1 MIRIVVAAV
10 VACAAVAT
18 VALQLPSHLAS
29 GSKQRLPLAA
39 PGVEGSII
47 RLSRAVEGDDIDPAS
62 VDYWVGRY
70 RDGQP
75 LQAIGEAFAAMP
87 SFVRSYGKGTD
98 AEFVDRIYRDILGR
112 KPRAPERQQWVG
124 RLTGGASRAAL
135 LVALTESPEYVRRT
149 HTPAPR
155 RPRRLLAPPGVEH
168 SVARLYL
175 AFSGR
180 WPTDRELDTDVQRY
194 LDGTPL
200 ADIADGLL
208 TRPDKRWERYRRASS
223 QGFVD
228 SMYLDVLGR
237 APDQAK
243 AKDWRARLD
252 AGASRGAV
260 AVEFTESAEMLAR
273 TRTVAPLPAPIPH
286 KLFAMGDSVMKGAIA
301 TIEGIA
307 DWDVHVDARG
317 CRQPTT
323 RGDGCGDQDIPS
335 GLDALR
341 AARDNGQLGGAVVI
355 LIGNNGP
362 MSAEQFDSMM
372 RLVADQRVVYA
383 LTLHEPRRFEAPNN
397 AVITGATA
405 RWPTLRVID
414 WHTFATGKDQYF
426 GDGEGIHLSHEGA
439 QAMADLIASNLPNY

>member
-1 MIRIVVAAV
+1 MLRRLVAAV
-10 VACAAVAT
+10 AVLAAIGAVI
-18 VALQLPSHLAS
+18 LQLPTQLDT
-29 GSKQRLPLAA
+29 GSKARLPLAA

-47 RLSRAVEGDDIDPAS
+47 RLARAVEGDGADNATI
-62 VDYWVGRY
+62 DYWVGRY
-70 RDGQP
+70 RDGQS
-75 LQAIGEAFAAMP
+75 LQAIGAAFVEQP
-87 SFVRSYGKGTD
+87 DFVKAYGKGTD
-98 AEFVDRIYRDILGR
+98 ADFVDRLYQHVLGR
-112 KPRAPERQQWVG
+112 KPEAEERQQWVG

-135 LVALTESPEYVRRT
+135 LLALTESDEYVRRT
-149 HTPAPR
+149 HTAPPR

-175 AFSGR
+175 AFTGH
-180 WPTDRELDTDVQRY
+180 WPTDRELDADVQRY

-200 ADIADGLL
+200 AEIADGLL
-208 TRPDKRWERYRRASS
+208 TRPESKWERFRRASS
-223 QGFVD
+223 QSFVE

-237 APDQAK
+237 APDPVK

-252 AGASRGAV
+252 AGTTRGAV

-273 TRTVAPLPAPIPH
+273 THTAAPLPAPVPH

-301 TIEGIA
+301 TIEGIT
-307 DWDVHVDARG
+307 DWEVHVDARG

-323 RGDGCGDQDIPS
+323 RGDGCGDKDIPS

-341 AARDNGQLGGAVVI
+341 GARDDGRLGGAVVI

-372 RLVADQRVVYA
+372 RLVSDQRLVYA

-405 RWPTLRVID
+405 RWPNLRIID
-414 WHTFATGKDQYF
+414 WHTFATGKDDYF
-426 GDGEGIHLSHEGA
+426 SDGEGIHLSHEGA
-439 QAMADLIASNLPNY
+439 QAMADLIAASLPNY

>member
-1 MIRIVVAAV
+1 MLVAAV
-10 VACAAVAT
+10 VACAAIGA
-18 VALQLPSHLAS
+18 VALQLPSHLDN
-29 GSKQRLPLAA
+29 GSNERMQLAA

-47 RLSRAVEGDDIDPAS
+47 RLARAVEGDDVDPAKI
-62 VDYWVGRY
+62 DYWVGRY
-70 RDGQP
+70 RDGQS

-87 SFVRSYGKGTD
+87 RFVRTYGEGTD
-98 AEFVDRIYRDILGR
+98 VEFVDRLYHDVLDR
-112 KPRAPERQQWVG
+112 KPRASERQQWVG
-124 RLTGGASRAAL
+124 RLTGGVSRAAL
-135 LVALTESPEYVRRT
+135 LVALTESAEYVKRT
-149 HTPAPR
+149 DTPAPR

-168 SVARLYL
+168 SVARLYV
-175 AFSGR
+175 AFTGH
-180 WPTDRELDTDVQRY
+180 WPTDKELDRDVQRY

-200 ADIADGLL
+200 AAIADDIL
-208 TRPDKRWERYRRASS
+208 TRPDERWARFRRASS
-223 QGFVD
+223 KGFVE

-237 APDQAK
+237 APDEAK

-252 AGASRGAV
+252 SGTTRGAV
-260 AVEFTESAEMLAR
+260 AIEFTESAEMLAR
-273 TRTVAPLPAPIPH
+273 THTAAPLPAPIPH

-323 RGDGCGDQDIPS
+323 RGDGCGDKDIPS

-341 AARDNGQLGGAVVI
+341 GARENGQLGGAVVI

-372 RLVADQRVVYA
+372 RLVADQRIVYA
-383 LTLHEPRRFEAPNN
+383 LTLHEPRRFEGPNN
-397 AVITGATA
+397 AVISGATA
-405 RWPTLRVID
+405 RWPNLRIID
-414 WHTFATGKDQYF
+414 WHTFATGHDEYF
-426 GDGEGIHLSHEGA
+426 SDGEGIHLSHVGA